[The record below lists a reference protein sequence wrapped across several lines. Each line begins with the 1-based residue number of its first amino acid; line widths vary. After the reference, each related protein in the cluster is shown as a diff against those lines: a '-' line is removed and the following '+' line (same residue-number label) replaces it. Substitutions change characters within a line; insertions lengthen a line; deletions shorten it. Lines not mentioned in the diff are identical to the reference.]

1 MSTVN
6 LSLPTDQVRFID
18 ELVVRFQ
25 FANRSEF
32 VRSLLRF
39 IRHEPRMLEHVAHFP
54 FVAPQSR
61 SVKMIMTDFQ
71 KTKKYSKAFLKA
83 LEDGLKAS
91 TFFKQ

>member
-6 LSLPTDQVRFID
+6 LSLPTEQVRFID
-18 ELVVRFQ
+18 DLVVRFQ

-39 IRHEPRMLEHVAHFP
+39 IRHEPRVLEHVANFP
-54 FVAPQSR
+54 FVAPQTR
-61 SVKMIMTDFQ
+61 SVNAIMSDFQ
-71 KTKKYSKAFLKA
+71 KSNKYSKMFLKD

-91 TFFKQ
+91 DYFTR